1 MPRPQAE
8 IVSDMNQGLRAMSDF
23 LAQVDIEAISPQQ
36 AARIVRFFDA
46 AQSVASA
53 GIRLV
58 EPVVDR
64 AAGRR

>member
-1 MPRPQAE
+1 MRKPQAE
-8 IVSDMNQGLRAMSDF
+8 IVSEMNQGLRAMSDF
-23 LAQVDIEAISPQQ
+23 LARVDVDAITPQQ